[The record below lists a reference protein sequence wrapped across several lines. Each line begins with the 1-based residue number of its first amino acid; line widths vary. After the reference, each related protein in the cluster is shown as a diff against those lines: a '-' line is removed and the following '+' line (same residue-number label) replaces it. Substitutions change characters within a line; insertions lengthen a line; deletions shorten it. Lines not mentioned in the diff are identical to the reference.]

1 MKHLFKSALIVS
13 LCLMPAALA
22 AQKITST
29 LKGTVVDRDS
39 DTIILIKDTEDLR
52 MGGAK
57 IPIENNSFEY
67 ELEVEHMKKFEL
79 IFQDE
84 IQRGGW
90 RPVHFF
96 PDSSITEFTLHPA
109 GEFEKNIIS
118 GGPLN
123 DKMAEFNDEKSE
135 IFNPEYRRV
144 SEILDSLESEGEKYT
159 DKYFQLL
166 EMAREAESRE
176 EQSKLFG
183 RVNEMVQ
190 TAEAFRPE
198 AAKYYMLYDSINQAA
213 VNWELG
219 YIKDR
224 DDIFYY
230 SQLFEFFKYSQYH
243 EYLDPVIVDEIF
255 QKYQLGY
262 PDHPYTE
269 EIANRLKG
277 MKIALPG
284 NEYIDFSAQTIEGET
299 LSVSEL
305 IEGEVTLLDF
315 WASWC
320 SPCRTRSKSIIPLY
334 QQYNEKGFDVIGVA
348 REFNNTD
355 AFEIAMETDG
365 YPWIS
370 LIDLDDK
377 HNVWSKYN
385 ITGSGAM
392 FLVDSEGVIL
402 AVNPDAEEVEKI
414 LSERLR

>member
-29 LKGTVVDRDS
+29 LKGTVVDRES
-39 DTIILIKDTEDLR
+39 DTIILIKDTEDIR
-52 MGGAK
+52 MGTK

-67 ELEVEHMKKFEL
+67 ELEVEHIKKYLF

-84 IQRGGW
+84 YRRGAM
-90 RPVHFF
+90 RPVFFF

-109 GEFEKNIIS
+109 EEFEKNIIS
-118 GGPLN
+118 GGSLN
-123 DKMAEFNDEKSE
+123 DKMAEFNKKSE
-135 IFNPEYRRV
+135 ELYAPEFNRLFE
-144 SEILDSLESEGEKYT
+144 SLDSLEKEGKRYT
-159 DKYFQLL
+159 DKFL
-166 EMAREAESRE
+166 EYGEKFGQAETNQERSDII
-176 EQSKLFG
+176 SK
-183 RVNEMVQ
+183 RNELMDSGQ
-190 TAEAFRPE
+190 AFTPE
-198 AAKYYMLYDSINQAA
+198 AAVYYDKIDSLNQASF
-213 VNWELG
+213 NRRMEF
-219 YIKDR
+219 IKAG
-224 DDIFYY
+224 DDIFSY
-230 SQLFEFFKYSQYH
+230 SQLFEFFKFSQYH

-255 QKYQLGY
+255 QKYQADY

-334 QQYNEKGFDVIGVA
+334 QQYNEKGFDVIAVA

-365 YPWIS
+365 YPWKS

-392 FLVDSEGVIL
+392 FLIDSEGVIL
-402 AVNPDAEEVEKI
+402 AVNPDAEEVENI
-414 LSERLR
+414 LRERLR